1 MILKECTHDHA
12 VVIGWFV
19 HLTKYISLTRA
30 LLHFKNGSM
39 IFYSIDVLSLIY
51 PLSYCPN
58 LNWSLR
64 LVPIVTIIVNAVMI
78 ILTYTFWCSCVFL
91 FVWFFRSR

>member
-1 MILKECTHDHA
+1 MILKECTYDHA
-12 VVIGWFV
+12 VVIAWFV
-19 HLTKYISLTRA
+19 HLTKYISLTRV

-51 PLSYCPN
+51 PLSNCPN

-64 LVPIVTIIVNAVMI
+64 LVPSFTTIVNAVMI
-78 ILTYTFWCSCVFL
+78 ILIHFGVHVFFFVCL
-91 FVWFFRSR
+91 FVFRSR